1 MKTIKFKNMVPPHA
15 GDIKIPM
22 PLAPI
27 IFGSSDEVRRLL
39 VSTRIEVT
47 CVPDSWKKF
56 AGADIEKIRKTCV
69 DPINGIHAES
79 TTQMPLT
86 FLDESTGKAWT
97 SPEMKVYFSK
107 DLDKS
112 DCGIFG
118 FVSDSTCL
126 FSGASFSGGV
136 TKLTIPG

>member
-56 AGADIEKIRKTCV
+56 ASSDIRKVKKTCV
-69 DPINGIHAES
+69 DPIYGIHAKS
-79 TTQMPLT
+79 MTVMRLK
-86 FLDESTGKAWT
+86 FIDDFTGKAWT